1 MKQNYISSIILFVS
15 VVLLTGCSDFL
26 DTYPKNKISDAN
38 FWETREDA
46 NTALNALY
54 IHLPGI
60 AEPEGKTSADPEK
73 INEIEWEMMSD
84 IGHTNNTANPTI
96 RVERGEQA
104 ADLNLFRNLY
114 RDHYRAVHDVNYFI
128 ENVEKVLEKDPLYT
142 QEEYTN
148 QIAQARVIR
157 AIAYMRL
164 AFLFG
169 DVPHIT
175 STIDLSEGRNVTRT
189 PVQQIWDY
197 VEKELEEASGSLL
210 DTYSADPKN
219 IGHITKGAALGMKA
233 RAMLYAGR
241 FEKAADAAR
250 RVMDMGVYSL
260 YPSYEKLFSYEGQNN
275 PEVILDRQYEKAIAK
290 HKYFN
295 FAAPKGMNGNTNIVP
310 TRNLVEAY
318 ETLDGNPVNPRNPYA
333 NRDPRLRFT
342 VFLPTFSD
350 AVEGDTM
357 YNEVIFDSRPGS
369 GTIDEVDVD
378 YLRSKTGFGVKK
390 YISPDDLNDRENCGI
405 NFIILRYADIL
416 LMYAEAMIEQGK
428 IDDSVLQAIN
438 DVRTKRDDVKLQPIA
453 AGKSQDELREIVRH
467 ERMVEL
473 ALEGLRFWDIRRWR
487 TAEIVMQDIIQG
499 MTYIAPGADPETA
512 PIQTYNYGGV
522 KRSFNPQR
530 DYLFPIPQQERA
542 LNPALTQ
549 NPNY

>member
-1 MKQNYISSIILFVS
+1 MKKNYIISS
-15 VVLLTGCSDFL
+15 VLLISLFFLGGCSDFL
-26 DTYPKNKISDAN
+26 DTYPKNKISSQN
-38 FWETREDA
+38 FWKTKEDA

-60 AEPEGKTSADPEK
+60 AEPAGKATADPSK
-73 INEIEWEMMSD
+73 IKEFQWDMMSD
-84 IGHTNNTANPTI
+84 IAHTNGTADVTI
-96 RVERGEQA
+96 RIERGEQA
-104 ADLNLFRNLY
+104 SDLGFFRDLY
-114 RDHYRAVHDVNYFI
+114 RDHYRAIHDVNYFI
-128 ENVEKVLEKDPLYT
+128 ENVGIVLENDPLYT
-142 QEEYTN
+142 EEEHAN

-175 STIDLSEGRNVTRT
+175 TTIDLSEGRQVTRT
-189 PVQQIWDY
+189 SVQNIWNY
-197 VEKELEEASGSLL
+197 IETELEEASASLKESYQA
-210 DTYSADPKN
+210 DTKN

-241 FEKAADAAR
+241 YDIAADAAK
-250 RVMDMGVYSL
+250 RVMDMDIYSL

-275 PEVILDRQYEKAIAK
+275 QEIILDRQYEKSIAQ
-290 HKYFN
+290 HDFFN
-295 FAAPKGMNGNTNIVP
+295 YAAPKGMNGNTNIVP
-310 TRNLVEAY
+310 TRTLVEAY
-318 ETLDGNPVNPRNPYA
+318 ETIDGLPVNPRKPYA
-333 NRDPRLRFT
+333 NRDPRLGFT
-342 VFLPTFSD
+342 VFLPAFSD
-350 AVEGDTM
+350 AVPGDM
-357 YNEVIFDSRPGS
+357 LYNEKPYDPRPGS
-369 GTIDEVDVD
+369 GTVDEVDVD
-378 YLRSKTGFGVKK
+378 YQRSKTGFGMKK
-390 YISPDDLNDRENCGI
+390 YVSPDDMADRSNCGI

-428 IDDSVLQAIN
+428 IDNSVLEAIN
-438 DVRTKRDDVKLQPIA
+438 EVRTKREDVKIQPIVT
-453 AGKSQDELREIVRH
+453 GKNQDEMREIIRH

-499 MTYIAPGADPETA
+499 MTYIAPGADSETA

-522 KRSFNPQR
+522 KRAFNPQR
-530 DYLFPIPQQERA
+530 DYLFPIPQQEIA